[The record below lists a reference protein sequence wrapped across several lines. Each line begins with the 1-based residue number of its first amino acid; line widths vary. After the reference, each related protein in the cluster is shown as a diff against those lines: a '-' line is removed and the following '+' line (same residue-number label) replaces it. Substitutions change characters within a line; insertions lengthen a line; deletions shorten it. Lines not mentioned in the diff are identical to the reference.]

1 MIGDVP
7 APPEGLLPE
16 TIVKW
21 EWFWGSGAAM
31 RSKHPDLAGFRR
43 LFRLYDEHARLQAA
57 LADLGPEALT
67 QAEPGGWN

>member
-16 TIVKW
+16 TIWKW
-21 EWFWGSGAAM
+21 ECFFSSGAAM
-31 RSKHPDLAGFRR
+31 RSRNPDLAGFRR

-67 QAEPGGWN
+67 QAGPGGWN